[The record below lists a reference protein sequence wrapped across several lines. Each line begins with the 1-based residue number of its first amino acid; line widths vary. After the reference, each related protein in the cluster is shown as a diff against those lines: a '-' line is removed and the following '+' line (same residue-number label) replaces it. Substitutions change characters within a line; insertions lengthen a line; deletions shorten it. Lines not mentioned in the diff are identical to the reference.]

1 MGLILTRAAQ
11 WTSSN
16 KLESTP
22 LNEFLVT
29 QILNYAEKFV
39 SRHPQEAEHVF
50 DEPLQWN
57 TSLVKYDFKD
67 DYIISAIGVKSLEK
81 DSEGKPLLQFFPPSI
96 SVRTFSQLSK
106 LLHLADDRKR
116 HEVQVCLEENRDLMV
131 KIVGQSLAN
140 TSEEDISTLE
150 IDVRV
155 KLFILLRNTD
165 EKILNKFV
173 GEITKQ
179 VKLLPTAVEEEV
191 EFLRQYCT
199 EGGKRLL
206 KSLRYTSD
214 YEFPNGCRAPPW
226 RQLLGEI
233 CYVVIEPCDAEAL
246 YITCSSSG
254 VFLNAGLDKE
264 EDESLY
270 ERQSDY
276 YEDIATLLKRVSP
289 HFEENVKKQY
299 FVEQKPRRSI
309 HLAHVVY
316 EIEQAQPKTPEEREW
331 EKLQRALYGRKKREP
346 CQRWRNLGVL
356 NICGATEEEELL
368 MSPAERKRLGSKNKT
383 MMKSGLTAA
392 SSIGLTASQRRKS
405 IVASFPEEHFSGSSS
420 ESEEEEEQTERRPDT
435 STELQS
441 EYWQVQKLVKYL
453 KAADQ
458 TATVLVLCAMMDLDL
473 MKEVIQLAILD
484 LGGLELLLN
493 LLDTTD
499 IRSKIGS
506 LKILAKISQN
516 VIIRQTIVNM
526 RGLQRMV
533 NNLDIPVKEL
543 QALASE
549 TIAHV
554 AKFRRARRIVRV
566 HGGISKLV
574 KLLECF
580 PYSAT
585 PEEDMEMNL
594 EVARCGAS
602 ALWSLSK
609 SSKNKEAIRKAGGIP
624 LLGFLLRSPYEDMV
638 IPVVGTLQECAS
650 QKNYRVAIENEGMVK
665 DLVKNLRSDNE
676 ELQMLCASAIFKCTE
691 DKLTRDLVRSHQ
703 GLQPLVS
710 LLSKAENKQLLA
722 AATGAIWKCSIS
734 MENVAI
740 FQEYKALQILIGLL
754 TEQPEEVLVN
764 VVGALGQFAR
774 IPANKSIICNGGG
787 IRALINLLNGTNQ
800 ALLVNVAKAV
810 GACATERD
818 NVVIIDQLDGVR
830 LVWSL
835 LKNPNAEVQASAAW
849 AICPCIENA
858 KDTGEMVLFLICGLK
873 LIIQLLK
880 SPSNEVLTSICA
892 VIAKLAKDKEIL
904 GVLSDRG
911 VVPLLAG
918 LTSTTDVRLRCHL
931 AEAIGHCCT
940 WSSNRACFGEHKAV
954 GPVVHYLESND
965 SSLLLNTTMALYQLS
980 KDPNNIITMHKEGVV
995 QERRGDTFPP
1005 RTFWI

>member
-140 TSEEDISTLE
+140 TSEEDLSTLE

-173 GEITKQ
+173 GEI
-179 VKLLPTAVEEEV
+179 VLNGPVCSRLVCFS
-191 EFLRQYCT
+191 FL
-199 EGGKRLL
+199 
-206 KSLRYTSD
+206 SD

-289 HFEENVKKQY
+289 HFEENVKKQVELKRCFKAY
-299 FVEQKPRRSI
+299 IPTFTDVLFVF
-309 HLAHVVY
+309 
-316 EIEQAQPKTPEEREW
+316 
-331 EKLQRALYGRKKREP
+331 
-346 CQRWRNLGVL
+346 
-356 NICGATEEEELL
+356 
-368 MSPAERKRLGSKNKT
+368 
-383 MMKSGLTAA
+383 
-392 SSIGLTASQRRKS
+392 RKS

-453 KAADQ
+453 KHSYCKVI
-458 TATVLVLCAMMDLDL
+458 VLSFFHT
-473 MKEVIQLAILD
+473 
-484 LGGLELLLN
+484 LLLSF
-493 LLDTTD
+493 DQ
-499 IRSKIGS
+499 IGS

-585 PEEDMEMNL
+585 PEDMEMNL

-676 ELQMLCASAIFKCTE
+676 ELQMLCASAIFKCAE

-764 VVGALGQFAR
+764 VVGALGQFAQ

-787 IRALINLLNGTNQ
+787 MRALINLLNGTNQ

-818 NVVIIDQLDGVR
+818 NVD
-830 LVWSL
+830 
-835 LKNPNAEVQASAAW
+835 A
-849 AICPCIENA
+849 
-858 KDTGEMVLFLICGLK
+858 GEMVLFLIGGLK

-880 SPSNEVLTSICA
+880 SPSNEVLTSIFA

-995 QERRGDTFPP
+995 QVSWASSLTGYLRLH
-1005 RTFWI
+1005 

>member
-191 EFLRQYCT
+191 DFLRQYCT

-289 HFEENVKKQY
+289 HFEENVKKQDILWQ
-299 FVEQKPRRSI
+299 QKPRRSI

-346 CQRWRNLGVL
+346 CQRWRNLGL
-356 NICGATEEEELL
+356 AKYGA
-368 MSPAERKRLGSKNKT
+368 AQFNSKNNKPDAVILCPLSEDSRVVT
-383 MMKSGLTAA
+383 DVLFVF
-392 SSIGLTASQRRKS
+392 RKS

-676 ELQMLCASAIFKCTE
+676 ELQMLCASAIFKCAE

-818 NVVIIDQLDGVR
+818 NV
-830 LVWSL
+830 
-835 LKNPNAEVQASAAW
+835 A
-849 AICPCIENA
+849 
-858 KDTGEMVLFLICGLK
+858 
-873 LIIQLLK
+873 
-880 SPSNEVLTSICA
+880 
-892 VIAKLAKDKEIL
+892 
-904 GVLSDRG
+904 
-911 VVPLLAG
+911 
-918 LTSTTDVRLRCHL
+918 
-931 AEAIGHCCT
+931 
-940 WSSNRACFGEHKAV
+940 
-954 GPVVHYLESND
+954 
-965 SSLLLNTTMALYQLS
+965 
-980 KDPNNIITMHKEGVV
+980 
-995 QERRGDTFPP
+995 
-1005 RTFWI
+1005 